1 MFGHITQNGKVIALY
16 NEDGTTISPFLPP
29 KGMLELH
36 IEKAGN
42 ALAVL
47 EATQRALEDPKGY
60 SHLYPYAPPITLSSL
75 KRAEAE
81 YKDAE
86 RELLNLLRCN

>member
-16 NEDGTTISPFLPP
+16 NEDGTTTSPFLAP
-29 KGMLELH
+29 GMLELH

-47 EATQRALEDPKGY
+47 EATQRAYGRPKGY
-60 SHLYPYAPPITLSSL
+60 SNLYPYAPPITYRL
-75 KRAEAE
+75 
-81 YKDAE
+81 
-86 RELLNLLRCN
+86 